1 MKAVGNWT
9 LFYLVGVNCANPPGI
24 LCVFFFFFNLKITP
38 LLRGENFT
46 FYLYV
51 SLKHYYFQ

>member
-1 MKAVGNWT
+1 MLT
-9 LFYLVGVNCANPPGI
+9 LLGY
-24 LCVFFFFFNLKITP
+24 CVYFFFFNLKITP